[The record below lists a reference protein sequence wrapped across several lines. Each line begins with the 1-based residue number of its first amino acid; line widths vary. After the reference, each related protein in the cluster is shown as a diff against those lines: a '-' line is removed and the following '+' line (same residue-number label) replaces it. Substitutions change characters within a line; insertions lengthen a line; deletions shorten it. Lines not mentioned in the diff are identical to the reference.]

1 MNEKNLNIVCAFDDN
16 FPMIDNNI
24 KNSEKPFLF
33 VYKGNNWLKY
43 FIDLDD
49 TFVNSTILNN
59 IVLNAFLPKI
69 LLYFTL

>member
-49 TFVNSTILNN
+49 TFVNSTILTN